1 VPQWVPL
8 LIQFVIVLVITASI
22 LGISH
27 VVGRP
32 RPGGGRAKEAPYES
46 GILPRTYVGP
56 RLSVKFYLVAML
68 FMIFD
73 VEAASFYPWA
83 VLLRDLGRFGFVEM
97 LTFVLVLA
105 IGYAFVWKRG
115 GFEWQ
120 KD

>member
-1 VPQWVPL
+1 MPQWVPL

-32 RPGGGRAKEAPYES
+32 RKSSPVKNAPYES
-46 GILPRTYVGP
+46 GILPTVFVGP
-56 RLSVKFYLVAML
+56 RFSVKFYLVAML

-83 VLLRDLGRFGFVEM
+83 VLLKELKGFGLLEM
-97 LTFVLVLA
+97 LTFLLILA
-105 IGYAFVWKRG
+105 VGYAFVWKRG

-120 KD
+120 ENA

>member
-1 VPQWVPL
+1 VAQWIPL
-8 LIQFVIVLVITASI
+8 LVQFVIALLITASI
-22 LGISH
+22 LAISH
-27 VVGRP
+27 VVGHP
-32 RPGGGRAKEAPYES
+32 RGGGGKAKDAPYES
-46 GILPRTYVGP
+46 GILPRAYVGP

-83 VLLRDLGRFGFVEM
+83 VLLHALRRFGFVEM
-97 LTFVLVLA
+97 ITFVIVLA

>member
-1 VPQWVPL
+1 MPQWVPL
-8 LIQFVIVLVITASI
+8 FIQFVIVLVITASI

-27 VVGRP
+27 VVGRS
-32 RPGGGRAKEAPYES
+32 RGGGRPAKEAPYES
-46 GILPRTYVGP
+46 GIVPDTFVGP

-83 VLLRDLGRFGFVEM
+83 VLLHALKRFGFVEM
-97 LTFVLVLA
+97 ITFVVVLG

-120 KD
+120 RD

>member
-1 VPQWVPL
+1 MPEWVPL
-8 LIQFVIVLVITASI
+8 FIQFVIVLVITASI

-27 VVGRP
+27 VVGRA
-32 RPGGGRAKEAPYES
+32 RNSGGAAKEAPYES
-46 GILPRTYVGP
+46 GIVPDTFVGP
-56 RLSVKFYLVAML
+56 RLSVKFYLIAML

-83 VLLRDLGRFGFVEM
+83 VLLHALKSFGFIEM
-97 LTFVLVLA
+97 VTFVVVLG

-120 KD
+120 RD

>member
-1 VPQWVPL
+1 MAQWIPL
-8 LIQFVIVLVITASI
+8 FIQLVIVLVITASI

-32 RPGGGRAKEAPYES
+32 RAGGGKAKTAPYES
-46 GILPRTYVGP
+46 GILPETYVGP

-83 VLLRDLGRFGFVEM
+83 VLLHALRRFGFVEM
-97 LTFVLVLA
+97 ITFVIVLA

-120 KD
+120 RD

>member
-1 VPQWVPL
+1 VAPWIPL
-8 LIQFVIVLVITASI
+8 LIQFVIVLLITGSI
-22 LGISH
+22 VGISH

-32 RPGGGRAKEAPYES
+32 RASASKAKTAPYES
-46 GILPRTYVGP
+46 GILPETYVGP

-83 VLLRDLGRFGFVEM
+83 VLLHDLGRFGLVEM
-97 LTFVLVLA
+97 LTFVIVLA
-105 IGYAFVWKRG
+105 VGYAFVWKRG

-120 KD
+120 R